1 MCPAETY
8 QNILV
13 VMGLRLRDS
22 ISLFIEPS
30 PREREKKNY
39 DRWKNIQITPSALT
53 KSYTKHHCLTR
64 SPPYEARAPS
74 EFQFVDQS
82 QKFVIFP
89 NDCLALSANILI
101 GEPGIRAY
109 YIASN
114 DAKLLLSSI

>member
-1 MCPAETY
+1 M
-8 QNILV
+8 I
-13 VMGLRLRDS
+13 GG
-22 ISLFIEPS
+22 
-30 PREREKKNY
+30 
-39 DRWKNIQITPSALT
+39 KNIQITPSAPT
-53 KSYTKHHCLTR
+53 KSYTKHHCPTR
-64 SPPYEARAPS
+64 PPYEARAPS

-109 YIASN
+109 NIASN